1 MPGMSEGGGGAILL
15 GPGWGMLLVILTPIL
30 KLPGPSVHLT
40 WESPMGERSKKCEGN
55 RKLDPFSPF

>member
-1 MPGMSEGGGGAILL
+1 MQFLL
-15 GPGWGMLLVILTPIL
+15 GPEWGMLLVIFTPIL

-40 WESPMGERSKKCEGN
+40 WESPMGERSKKCEGY